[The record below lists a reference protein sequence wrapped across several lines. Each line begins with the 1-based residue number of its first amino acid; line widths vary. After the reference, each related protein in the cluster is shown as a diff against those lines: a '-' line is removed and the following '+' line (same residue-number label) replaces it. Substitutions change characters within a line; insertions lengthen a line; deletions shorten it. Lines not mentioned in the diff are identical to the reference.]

1 VTTNPPPSA
10 GVFVDARGLLCV
22 QVLLLLRRR
31 IAAMPPGEV
40 VTVAADDPA
49 APIDLPA
56 WCHLTG
62 HTYLGNQTSQLGPMY
77 RVRVGEDTASV
88 DPQQPWLIPG

>member
-1 VTTNPPPSA
+1 MTANPPPSA

-22 QVLLLLRRR
+22 QVLLLRHL
-31 IAAMPPGEV
+31 AALPSGEV

-62 HTYLGNQTSQLGPMY
+62 HTYLGSQTSQPGPMY
-77 RVRVGEDTASV
+77 TIRVGEDTASV
-88 DPQQPWLIPG
+88 DPQRPWLIPG

>member
-1 VTTNPPPSA
+1 VTSPPLTA

-22 QVLLLLRRR
+22 QVLLLLRGH
-31 IAAMPPGEV
+31 IADLPSCEV

-62 HTYLGNQTSQLGPMY
+62 HTYLGSQTSQLGPVY